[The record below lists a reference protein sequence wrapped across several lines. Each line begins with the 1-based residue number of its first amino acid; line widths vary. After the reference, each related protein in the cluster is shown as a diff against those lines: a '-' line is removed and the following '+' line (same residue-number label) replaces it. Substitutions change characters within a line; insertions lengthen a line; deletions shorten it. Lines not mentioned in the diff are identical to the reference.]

1 MTANEWRF
9 KMCVLA
15 RDEWRK
21 NCDEYPGLCHLF
33 RKVIFDNGRKVTDDE
48 NLNSEINYFFWCLR
62 HDTINGF
69 HMNELIPEFRRPA
82 GGNRKSAF
90 WWPEGEKAKRLEFLN
105 SLVNIYAKL
114 IDRDLK

>member
-33 RKVIFDNGRKVTDDE
+33 VDIIMDNGRLTTDDE
-48 NLNSEINYFFWCLR
+48 ALNAKIETYFTPPLYR
-62 HDTINGF
+62 ATDVSIKDV
-69 HMNELIPEFRRPA
+69 IPEFRRPA
-82 GGNRKSAF
+82 GGNRESAF
-90 WWPEGEKAKRLEFLN
+90 WWPKDKKAKRLEFLN
-105 SLVNIYAKL
+105 NLVQIYANL
-114 IDRDLK
+114 IDKEN